1 MTEGPNVVVLRLGH
15 RPARDKRMTTHV
27 CLAARA
33 LGAAR
38 VIVSTKDASVE
49 RSVRGV
55 VSRFGGAFAVETG
68 VPWRRVLAAWRGTVV
83 HLTMYGEPLDQALPR
98 IPREDVLVVV
108 GAEKVPG
115 EVFGRADFN
124 VAVGNQPHSE
134 DAAGCGAR
142 STALSESSRAAAARS
157 LRKPYDGPTH
167 GNAPRP
173 CTARRSPSSSRWR
186 WRSRR
191 RRPAPPRSCR
201 NRGTRRGTSGPT
213 R

>member
-15 RPARDKRMTTHV
+15 RPARDKRTTTHV

-55 VSRFGGAFAVETG
+55 VSRFGGAFSVETG
-68 VPWRRVLAAWRGTVV
+68 VAWRRVLAAWRGTVV

-134 DAAGCGAR
+134 VAALAVFLDRFLGGAGLR
-142 STALSESSRAAAARS
+142 RAF
-157 LRKPYDGPTH
+157 DGPLRIV
-167 GNAPRP
+167 P
-173 CTARRSPSSSRWR
+173 
-186 WRSRR
+186 SRR
-191 RRPAPPRSCR
+191 GKVLEKAL
-201 NRGTRRGTSGPT
+201 
-213 R
+213 